1 MARRDH
7 RKNRK
12 DRCLLCGVRT
22 TLHFT
27 PDNRKLTCQETT
39 EAHPRA
45 SVLALDLAGALRAA
59 LEAAR

>member
-1 MARRDH
+1 MADRNL

-27 PDNRKLTCQETT
+27 ADNRKISCQETT

-45 SVLALDLAGALRAA
+45 SVLAIDLSSALRAS
-59 LEAAR
+59 LEVAR

>member
-1 MARRDH
+1 MAARNL
-7 RKNRK
+7 RKNRT
-12 DRCLLCGVRT
+12 DRCSLCGVRT

-27 PDNRKLTCQETT
+27 PDNRKISCQQAT

-45 SVLALDLAGALRAA
+45 SVRAIDFVAALRAS